1 MKFFFFLSALSV
13 LLVSSCGG
21 RGSSSSSDPGE
32 AAIRYVRCLAD
43 GRYGEFV
50 RGMVS
55 CDSASD
61 AYKKHTIILYK
72 QMVVAKKKEYG
83 PLKSMRHIRSDISD
97 GGLAATV
104 FLQLVYANDSTE
116 DMMLPMLC
124 VDGQWRLR

>member
-1 MKFFFFLSALSV
+1 MKFFVFLSALSV
-13 LLVSSCGG
+13 LLMSSCGG
-21 RGSSSSSDPGE
+21 RSSSSSADPGE

-43 GRYGEFV
+43 GRYDEYI

-61 AYKKHTIILYK
+61 AYKKHMKVVYK
-72 QMVVAKKKEYG
+72 QMVVAKKNEYG
-83 PLKSMRHIRSDISD
+83 PLKSMRHLRSDISS
-97 GGLAATV
+97 GGLTATV

-116 DMMLPMLC
+116 DVMLPMVS